1 MNLGL
6 LCQAKAKEVFVRFSA
21 QNPSIVAADWG
32 LGQTNILEKA
42 GFGTRCALWGSHQ
55 EQRRISS
62 ARLFFPPV
70 QTLP

>member
-32 LGQTNILEKA
+32 LGQTNVLKKR
-42 GFGTRCALWGSHQ
+42 GLVRDVHG
-55 EQRRISS
+55 
-62 ARLFFPPV
+62 
-70 QTLP
+70 